1 MDAAEA
7 ANGRGG
13 GVEKEKV
20 PFTGLF
26 GHADGTDVVLMLLGT
41 LGSLANGASQPIM
54 TVIFGQVIDAFGGAT
69 TADDVLRRVNKV
81 MMSRRRYMAA
91 IALLAY
97 TSIYF

>member
-81 MMSRRRYMAA
+81 MRSRRRYMVA
-91 IALLAY
+91 IALL
-97 TSIYF
+97 IY